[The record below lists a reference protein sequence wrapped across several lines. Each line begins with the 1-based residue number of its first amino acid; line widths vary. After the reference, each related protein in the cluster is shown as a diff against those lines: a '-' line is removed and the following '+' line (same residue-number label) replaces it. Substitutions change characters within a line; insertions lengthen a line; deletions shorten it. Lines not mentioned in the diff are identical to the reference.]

1 MKSDNTEIDQLVT
14 SFFGVFTNVNGQ
26 TPNIELIFQLCIPEA
41 VIIKKSGLMEEVYN
55 LQTFTAPR
63 KQLLT
68 DGTLTGFEE
77 KEISGVTQVLG
88 NIAQRITKYVKHGM
102 LNGVG
107 FSGSGNK
114 LFQFI
119 KTAAGWKIA
128 AVVWE
133 DE

>member
-1 MKSDNTEIDQLVT
+1 MKADNTEIDQLVT
-14 SFFGVFTNVNGQ
+14 SFFSVFTNANGQ

-41 VIIKKSGLMEEVYN
+41 VIIKKSGLQEEVYN

-68 DGTLTGFEE
+68 DGTLTDFEE

-88 NIAQRITKYVKHGM
+88 HIAQRATQYTKSGL
-102 LNGVG
+102 LNGLD
-107 FSGSGNK
+107 FSGRGNK